1 MDGAN
6 LLAGLGYGESPR
18 WHDGRLWFANWGT
31 GEIVSVGPE
40 GDSTVEATI
49 PSTIPYSIDWL
60 PDGQLLV
67 VVGQDSMVYR
77 RDPDGTFGPYAD
89 LSSVGFGGNEIV
101 VAADGITYVDGI
113 GRQAGDFSA
122 PGLLASVTPDGT
134 VRWVADGIAFGNGMA
149 ISPDDTTLVVAESHA
164 NRLTA
169 FDIEAGGRLS
179 RRRVWAALGDGVP
192 DGICFDAEG
201 AIWYADVPNQ
211 RCVRVREGGEVLDT
225 VQLQSGCFACMLGG
239 SAGKTLFVMA
249 AEWKGM
255 QEMFRP
261 ERTGVVVA
269 VEVSTPRAGRP

>member
-1 MDGAN
+1 VDDAN
-6 LLAGLGYGESPR
+6 LLTGLAYGESPR
-18 WHDGRLWFANWGT
+18 WHEGRLWFAHWGT
-31 GEIVSVGPE
+31 GEIVSVGQE
-40 GDSTVEATI
+40 GDSTIEATI

-67 VVGQDSMVYR
+67 VVGHDSLVYR
-77 RDPDGTFGPYAD
+77 RDPDGTFGPHAD

-101 VAADGITYVDGI
+101 VGADGTTYVDGI
-113 GRQAGDFSA
+113 GLRAGDFSA

-134 VRWVADGIAFGNGMA
+134 VTQVADDIAFGNGMA

-179 RRRVWAALGDGVP
+179 RRRVWADLGDGVP

-201 AIWYADVPNQ
+201 AIWYADVPNK
-211 RCVRVREGGEVLDT
+211 RCVRVREGGEVLET

-239 SAGKTLFVMA
+239 SERRTLFVMA
-249 AEWKGM
+249 AEWKGT

-269 VEVSTPRAGRP
+269 LEVSAPRAGRP